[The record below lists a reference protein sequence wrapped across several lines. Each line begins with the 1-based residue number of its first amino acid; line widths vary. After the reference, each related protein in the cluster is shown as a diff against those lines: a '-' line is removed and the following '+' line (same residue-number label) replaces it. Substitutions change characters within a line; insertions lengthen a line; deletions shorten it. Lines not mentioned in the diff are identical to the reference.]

1 MHMMTRVSYT
11 QTGEFVQDHCSFR
24 EVHPVCEDRVE
35 LDDRRVELGRV
46 SIIRGHGLR
55 LGERRRDVGIAPA
68 EDAGHETTQIRELGG
83 QQAEAGGALGLEHAA
98 TVSADT
104 TFVAD
109 GRVGTFSYYVPP
121 ANASLRPL
129 TGGSEE
135 LVRSEHVATA
145 SSAQQTSACVVCLSG
160 DSTHAL
166 VPCGHVCVCGTCL
179 GAVVGRER
187 RCPMCRA
194 TVDSSMR
201 VYLCL

>member
-1 MHMMTRVSYT
+1 MLVERPDGATEHYE
-11 QTGEFVQDHCSFR
+11 GESGGERLVRRQW
-24 EVHPVCEDRVE
+24 PLRVE
-35 LDDRRVELGRV
+35 HFAGRR
-46 SIIRGHGLR
+46 
-55 LGERRRDVGIAPA
+55 
-68 EDAGHETTQIRELGG
+68 
-83 QQAEAGGALGLEHAA
+83 
-98 TVSADT
+98 
-104 TFVAD
+104 
-109 GRVGTFSYYVPP
+109 
-121 ANASLRPL
+121 
-129 TGGSEE
+129 GSEE